1 MRVSF
6 QQGDRKALGFGQQKI
21 NLHQVGK
28 EFEPKAK
35 YPTSGSAD
43 LCLITKTSLP
53 TVAAHLQ
60 VLLFC
65 ILKNVVVVVV
75 VMCRHVIFP
84 SFFFSR
90 LVGSRLRRVQW
101 RGVEPSAA

>member
-1 MRVSF
+1 MKGICLNQHVFASYHSASLSF

-65 ILKNVVVVVV
+65 ILKNVVCNV
-75 VMCRHVIFP
+75 
-84 SFFFSR
+84 
-90 LVGSRLRRVQW
+90 
-101 RGVEPSAA
+101 